1 MVSQQYTISEGL
13 SNSVTVSS
21 TAVSSNA
28 VSSNVEV
35 NVAQVITVQVMPSN
49 SVHLCTFGSEAPIV
63 EKED

>member
-13 SNSVTVSS
+13 SNSVT
-21 TAVSSNA
+21 